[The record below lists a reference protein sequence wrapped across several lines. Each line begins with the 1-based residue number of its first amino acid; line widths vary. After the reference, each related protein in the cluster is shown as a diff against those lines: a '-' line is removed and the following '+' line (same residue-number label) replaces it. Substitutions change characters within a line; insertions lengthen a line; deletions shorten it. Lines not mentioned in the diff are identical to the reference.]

1 MASKEE
7 SNNEKEEPIH
17 VNKWDG
23 ANVKNTLDDT
33 VRKLIKDNYG
43 WTERHTLAN
52 GRLALSFLA
61 VAFAGF
67 ALLYDYLLPFPKSK
81 IVLAVCSIS
90 YFVMIMV
97 LQAYQWYVEK
107 FTFFQA
113 IEVVDDKSPPRHW
126 KWSSDMKRYDDKYVL
141 IAEYSQGTRSGSMK
155 VVKSVAAYI
164 TEEGEVLVP
173 LVKKEV
179 DLLKKNLLN
188 FFDHHFLFN
197 RVPVASAEC
206 SMDVEGH
213 APTPS
218 TSAATAN
225 ELALP
230 ADLAAFESNFVSVI
244 SEQLS
249 TDILP
254 SSSNAIALHVSSLI
268 RNVIRLARKF
278 QRSARRKWLS
288 SEDVE
293 AALAYYGHSALIG
306 YESIDDVGFR
316 HVGKMGREL
325 FVREDPELD
334 LGVVMNNPPPKL
346 PLEVAIKAHWLA
358 INGVQPAV
366 PENPLPL
373 MPKDA
378 LPMAN
383 EEDRASTSA
392 GVTSRTLLLNQYM
405 KSMRKT
411 EQVQVKSTTT
421 HSLSLEQ
428 QVFFL
433 KIMEAIM
440 GPSEDE
446 QKRLEA
452 LNCLQTDCGLRT
464 LLPRFSVAIT
474 EGVRC
479 NIVVH
484 NMAILVYLMRMI
496 QALSQNPTISL
507 EPCFHELL
515 PAILSCIL
523 SRQISATQTET
534 NTHCVLRE
542 FAADLLTQ
550 LLRRYRLPH
559 IHTRVIRALSRAF
572 SDSACSLP
580 TLYGS
585 VYALCQL
592 GTDTIQRVI
601 LPNVGV
607 IYQVIS
613 RVQTDKHYNSNERAL
628 ADRLHAKMVEKLAV
642 FATDANCDLPLLSR
656 QNFLE
661 HFGDFGDDVFAA
673 VRQNNSS
680 VINSNSGGRQ

>member
-1 MASKEE
+1 
-7 SNNEKEEPIH
+7 
-17 VNKWDG
+17 
-23 ANVKNTLDDT
+23 
-33 VRKLIKDNYG
+33 
-43 WTERHTLAN
+43 
-52 GRLALSFLA
+52 
-61 VAFAGF
+61 
-67 ALLYDYLLPFPKSK
+67 
-81 IVLAVCSIS
+81 
-90 YFVMIMV
+90 
-97 LQAYQWYVEK
+97 
-107 FTFFQA
+107 
-113 IEVVDDKSPPRHW
+113 
-126 KWSSDMKRYDDKYVL
+126 
-141 IAEYSQGTRSGSMK
+141 
-155 VVKSVAAYI
+155 
-164 TEEGEVLVP
+164 
-173 LVKKEV
+173 
-179 DLLKKNLLN
+179 
-188 FFDHHFLFN
+188 
-197 RVPVASAEC
+197 
-206 SMDVEGH
+206 MDVEGH

-225 ELALP
+225 ELALS

-254 SSSNAIALHVSSLI
+254 SSSNVIALHVSSLI

-306 YESIDDVGFR
+306 YESIDDGGPRVGF
-316 HVGKMGREL
+316 GRGE
-325 FVREDPELD
+325 
-334 LGVVMNNPPPKL
+334 NNPPPKL

-559 IHTRVIRALSRAF
+559 IHTRIIRALSRAF

-592 GTDTIQRVI
+592 GTDVGKIFENEFCVGFCQTIQRVI

-661 HFGDFGDDVFAA
+661 HFGDFGADVFAA

-680 VINSNSGGRQ
+680 MINSNSGGRQ

>member
-1 MASKEE
+1 
-7 SNNEKEEPIH
+7 
-17 VNKWDG
+17 
-23 ANVKNTLDDT
+23 
-33 VRKLIKDNYG
+33 
-43 WTERHTLAN
+43 
-52 GRLALSFLA
+52 
-61 VAFAGF
+61 
-67 ALLYDYLLPFPKSK
+67 
-81 IVLAVCSIS
+81 
-90 YFVMIMV
+90 
-97 LQAYQWYVEK
+97 
-107 FTFFQA
+107 
-113 IEVVDDKSPPRHW
+113 
-126 KWSSDMKRYDDKYVL
+126 
-141 IAEYSQGTRSGSMK
+141 
-155 VVKSVAAYI
+155 
-164 TEEGEVLVP
+164 
-173 LVKKEV
+173 
-179 DLLKKNLLN
+179 
-188 FFDHHFLFN
+188 
-197 RVPVASAEC
+197 
-206 SMDVEGH
+206 MDIEGH

-244 SEQLS
+244 SEQFS

-254 SSSNAIALHVSSLI
+254 SSSNVIALHVSSLI

-293 AALAYYGHSALIG
+293 AALAYYGHSLAILLKALIG

-334 LGVVMNNPPPKL
+334 LGAVMNNPPPKL

-440 GPSEDE
+440 APSEDE
-446 QKRLEA
+446 QKRL
-452 LNCLQTDCGLRT
+452 
-464 LLPRFSVAIT
+464 
-474 EGVRC
+474 VRC

-550 LLRRYRLPH
+550 LLRRYRLP
-559 IHTRVIRALSRAF
+559 TSTPALSAPFSRAF

-592 GTDTIQRVI
+592 GTDVGKIFENEFCVGFCQTIQRVI

-628 ADRLHAKMVEKLAV
+628 ADRLHAKMVEVSAV

-661 HFGDFGDDVFAA
+661 HFGDFGADVFAA

-680 VINSNSGGRQ
+680 MINSNSGGRQ